1 MAKARRTGEDWTR
14 HVSAWRSSGMTSKA
28 YAAEHGLKAKTLLW
42 WSSKLKRDGAV
53 KQPVSFLEVVALL
66 SAAVRV
72 RLAGAEV
79 EVPQGADE
87 RTVRMVFAAL
97 RSES

>member
-1 MAKARRTGEDWTR
+1 M
-14 HVSAWRSSGMTSKA
+14 
-28 YAAEHGLKAKTLLW
+28 
-42 WSSKLKRDGAV
+42 
-53 KQPVSFLEVVALL
+53 SFLEVVALL